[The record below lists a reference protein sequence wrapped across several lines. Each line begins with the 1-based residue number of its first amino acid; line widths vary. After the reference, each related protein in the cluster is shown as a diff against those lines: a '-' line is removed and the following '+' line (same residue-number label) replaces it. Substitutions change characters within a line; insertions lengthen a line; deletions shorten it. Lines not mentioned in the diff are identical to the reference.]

1 MFCNVERVTSY
12 SNMRKILNF
21 FKICYE
27 IERLEH
33 MDGPNIREERLGHL
47 RVTYLEQ

>member
-1 MFCNVERVTSY
+1 MFCNVERVNSY

-33 MDGPNIREERLGHL
+33 MDRTSGKKGLDICA
-47 RVTYLEQ
+47 